1 MVLQG
6 KTAAVEVR
14 HLLRVEDPS
23 GHEGVIELGF
33 EPVTMGRARTS
44 TIVIHDT
51 QASRDHARI
60 EREGDGYVV
69 LDCGSKN
76 GTLLNDERV
85 QRGELAHGDVVHI
98 GKTAILYRVIE
109 PTVHEDGDADTSP
122 KVPDIVAIPEP
133 GTLGALARFASI
145 VSHARADVE
154 SLESLAGRLLGLVEC
169 DRATIVLARRDRAA
183 PARSFQKAD
192 ESAEG
197 AEQVAE
203 SVITAGLS
211 SERSVAIRVPRG
223 MEATLGARRHLLL
236 VPLRSRAR
244 VFGLLVLERDPL
256 EAPFEDDELTLAT
269 AAGSQITTFLRG
281 IV

>member
-1 MVLQG
+1 VLQG
-6 KTAAVEVR
+6 NEAAVEVR

-23 GHEGVIELGF
+23 GHEEVIELGF
-33 EPVTMGRARTS
+33 EPVTMGRARDS

-51 QASRDHARI
+51 QASRNHARI
-60 EREGDGYVV
+60 ERDGDGYVV

-85 QRGELAHGDVVHI
+85 DRDKLEHGDVVHI
-98 GKTAILYRVIE
+98 GQTAIRYRSIE
-109 PTVHEDGDADTSP
+109 PSRREDGDADTSP
-122 KVPDIVAIPEP
+122 KLPDIVAIPEP

-145 VSHARADVE
+145 VSSARADVE
-154 SLESLAGRLLGLVEC
+154 SLESLAGKLLALVEC
-169 DRATIVLARRDRAA
+169 DRATIVLARRDRPA
-183 PARSFQKAD
+183 PARSFQHAD

-203 SVITAGLS
+203 SVIAAGLTG
-211 SERSVAIRVPRG
+211 ERALAIRVPRG

-244 VFGLLVLERDPL
+244 VFGLVVLERDPL

-269 AAGSQITTFLRG
+269 AAGAQITTFLRG
-281 IV
+281 IM